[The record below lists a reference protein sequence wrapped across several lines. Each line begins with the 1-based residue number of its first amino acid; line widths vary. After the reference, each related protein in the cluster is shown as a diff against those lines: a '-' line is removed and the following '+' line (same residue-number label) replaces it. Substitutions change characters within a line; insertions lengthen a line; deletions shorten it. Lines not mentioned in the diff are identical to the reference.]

1 LGVLEHRP
9 HVLCLPY
16 KDHAG
21 KGFAMGQV
29 LQFPRRQNIF
39 FPETTQAMGSAFDTA
54 IVSLREDAASELFV
68 RDLVAK
74 RIIKMAR
81 RGEVDRE
88 RLCKSAI
95 SGFVKSRRPA

>member
-1 LGVLEHRP
+1 
-9 HVLCLPY
+9 
-16 KDHAG
+16 
-21 KGFAMGQV
+21 MGQV

-39 FPETTQAMGSAFDTA
+39 FPETTQAMGYTA
-54 IVSLREDAASELFV
+54 IASLREDAASELFV